1 MIMPQQ
7 QSIES
12 LEDLQQRKEELKS
25 EIQEGNDKISLLWH
39 ELVAPQKSNSKGELI
54 ASLVSNG
61 VTAIDGFLLIRKL
74 IKGYGFLFRR
84 KKSRLYVMQ
93 PTFFRYIFS
102 LSSYFLI
109 PLAKQTTRD
118 ASFHGSVQNPFG
130 ILSPLKTNKQL
141 CL

>member
-84 KKSRLYVMQ
+84 KK
-93 PTFFRYIFS
+93 
-102 LSSYFLI
+102 
-109 PLAKQTTRD
+109 K
-118 ASFHGSVQNPFG
+118 
-130 ILSPLKTNKQL
+130 
-141 CL
+141 